1 MQEKFIDIE
10 RVIKTKNP
18 KLLKWLPKF
27 LLNYLK
33 RIIHQDEVNQVLQDF
48 KDDYDY
54 QFCKK
59 LIDRFNIKVNV
70 KGLANVPKTGGYIF
84 ASNHP
89 LGGMDAMALVTII
102 EPIRK
107 DVKFIVNDILLNLKN
122 ISGLFVGVNKHGV
135 NSKTS
140 LSQIDEL
147 FASEQAVFVF
157 PAGLVSRRKNG
168 VIADLEWKKTFI
180 TRSKKHNKTIIPVY
194 VGGSLSNFFYR
205 LSNFRTTL
213 GIKAN
218 LEMLYLSDESFK
230 QKDKT
235 LDIIFGEPIPSSFF
249 DTSKSDKEWAKWME
263 NKVHEMKYTNKH
275 D

>member
-1 MQEKFIDIE
+1 MEHEKFIDIE

-27 LLNYLK
+27 LVNYIK
-33 RIIHQDEVNQVLQDF
+33 RIVHQDEVNEVLHDF

-54 QFCKK
+54 AFCKK
-59 LIDRFNIKVNV
+59 LIDRFNIKVNL
-70 KGLANVPKTGGYIF
+70 KGEENIPNSGGFIF
-84 ASNHP
+84 ACNHP
-89 LGGMDAMALVTII
+89 LGGMDAMALVTVM
-102 EPIRK
+102 EPHRK

-135 NSKTS
+135 NSKSS
-140 LSQIDEL
+140 LGQIDEL
-147 FASEQAVFVF
+147 FASDQAVFVF

-168 VIADLEWKKTFI
+168 KIADLEWKKTFI

-249 DTSKSDKEWAKWME
+249 DTSKTDKEWAKWME
-263 NKVHEMKYTNKH
+263 DKVHTMKP
-275 D
+275 